1 MSYSDY
7 VESLQKE
14 CDIAYDIAQQARAKG
29 LDPTLEVEIPQ
40 AHDLADRTQKLLDFL
55 HPRDTAQ
62 QIRDLTEKFD
72 GNRELV
78 ALEIGKIV
86 AAETYLYGVAEKCIA
101 CDGKGF
107 IPKGEWKTEDCFVCN
122 MKGRIYKYKTMPHY
136 EETLRKFDELE
147 SFRNKNQIA
156 DAIYHGVCA
165 GLAVLTEGILVAPLE
180 GVVSARLLKNNDGS
194 ECVAVSFAGP
204 IRSAG
209 GTGQALSVLIADIL
223 RRMFKISAPIMTSE
237 EVERYK
243 EEVGAYARG
252 LQYRPSNP
260 QLETIAR
267 KCPIY
272 IDGEG
277 VGAEVSGQRDLPRVP
292 TNKVREG
299 SILVMC
305 EGLVLKAPK
314 VLKYVDAL
322 ELDGWDWLKEFVGG
336 KKDTDD
342 EMDVKPNFKYLGE
355 VLAGRPVFGQPMQT
369 GGFRL
374 KYGRSRLAGLA
385 TTAIHPATMKVL
397 NSFII
402 IGTQI
407 KYERPGKATVLT
419 PCTEVDA
426 PYVQFK
432 DGSARRILDS
442 SEFPEGLA
450 TDSDWNIEKVWD
462 LGEIL
467 VPVGEFLEN
476 NHPII
481 PSPFN
486 DDYYSVLLKSH
497 NLENPETLMESI
509 KLCQDSNFEIPMNPK
524 FVPFLSDVSAEDFI
538 YLNSRLSVSVCN
550 QSLKIEEDA
559 LPIAYQLC
567 VDVAKMDDEYFLVG
581 DKSYLILNT
590 LKSVRDYTGVCEGKS
605 ALDLVNEIV
614 DFEIRPIATYRIGAR
629 MGKPEGAKLREMKP
643 SIHSLFPVG
652 FNVGNQRKI
661 MDLVSLNEA
670 VHIGVRVDDEGNE
683 THMGVVD
690 GKPTKF
696 VDVEKKN
703 FDWASIWRDA
713 KTIAGSITNPP
724 IKGVKGMTS
733 AEKIPEHLAKGI
745 LRFENDI
752 SVFRDGTIR
761 FDFVDITMTHFT
773 PKEIG
778 LSVEK
783 AQELGYEV
791 ETENDVVELKP
802 QDIVL
807 SEYVAEQLVNTA
819 KFIDDLLVKF
829 YGLEPYYK
837 VESIED
843 LYGHLMMGL
852 APHTSGAILCRMI
865 GVAPIKGHYGHPF
878 FHAAKRR
885 NCDGDIDCVMLLLDG
900 LINFSR
906 KFLATTRGGK
916 MDAPLI
922 LTTKIN
928 PSEIDKEALN
938 VDINWEYPLEFY
950 EASQKFISPKKV
962 HDYGIRTV
970 ESVLG
975 TEDEMEGFGFTHGT
989 KDCSEGPRD
998 NPYNTLESMKQ
1009 KTMAQFALGETLSS
1023 VDNKDQSSRLIDRH
1037 LIRDMRGNLR
1047 AYGQQKV
1054 RCVKCGR
1061 SYRRPPLSGKC
1072 TTVIEERVDSF
1083 SGEPVVIT
1091 CPGKVIL
1098 TVSKGS
1104 VMKYEPLM
1112 NELVDRYGCTQ
1123 YIKETHR
1130 LVSQWVGQ
1138 SFDEEGEKDQQT
1150 LF

>member
-1 MSYSDY
+1 MTYSEY
-7 VESLQKE
+7 AEQLQSA
-14 CDIAYDIAQQARAKG
+14 CDVAYEVANEARSKG
-29 LDPTLEVEIPQ
+29 FDPTLSVEIPQ

-55 HPRDTAQ
+55 HPRKTAE
-62 QIRDLTEKFD
+62 QIRDLTIQFD

-86 AAETYLYGVAEKCIA
+86 AAETYLYGIAEKCKA
-101 CDGKGF
+101 CGGKGE
-107 IPKGEWKTEDCFVCN
+107 IKKGEWRTEDCFACG
-122 MKGRIYKYKTMPHY
+122 MKGQTYRYKEIPDS
-136 EETLRKFDELE
+136 ETTLKKFSELPE
-147 SFRNKNQIA
+147 FKNKKQIA
-156 DAIYHGVCA
+156 DSIYHGVCA

-180 GVVSARLLKNNDGS
+180 GVVSAKLLKNHDGS

-223 RRMFKISAPIMTSE
+223 RRMFRMGTPIMSHE

-243 EEVGAYARG
+243 EEVSAYARG

-260 QLETIAR
+260 QLEIIANN
-267 KCPIY
+267 CPIY
-272 IDGEG
+272 LDGEG

-314 VLKYVDAL
+314 VMKYVEAL
-322 ELDGWDWLKEFVGG
+322 KLDGWDWLREFISD

-342 EMDVKPNFKYLGE
+342 EMVVKPSFKYLGD
-355 VLAGRPVFGQPMQT
+355 VLAGRPVFSQPMQE

-374 KYGRSRLAGLA
+374 RYGRSRLAGLA

-432 DGSARRILDS
+432 DGSAKRILSTD
-442 SEFPEGLA
+442 EIEEGLA
-450 TDSDWNIEKVWD
+450 TDADWPIEKVWD

-481 PSPFN
+481 PSAFN
-486 DDYYSVLLKSH
+486 EDYYSVLLKSKG
-497 NLENPETLMESI
+497 LDMPVDYMSSLKLSQAESV
-509 KLCQDSNFEIPMNPK
+509 PMNPK
-524 FVPFLSDVSAEDFI
+524 YVPFLNDVSAEELK
-538 YLNSRLSVSVCN
+538 YLNESLSVSVCK
-550 QSLKIEEDA
+550 SRLKIDQSA
-559 LPIAYQLC
+559 LELAYRLC
-567 VDVAKMDDEYFLVG
+567 IDVELIDGEYCLVG
-581 DKSYLILNT
+581 DKSHIILNT
-590 LKSVRDYTGVCEGKS
+590 LMPIRKHKGDLEGIS
-605 ALDLVNEIV
+605 GLDLVNQVMDIEV
-614 DFEIRPIATYRIGAR
+614 APSTTYRVGAR

-643 SIHSLFPVG
+643 PIHSLFPVG
-652 FNVGNQRKI
+652 FNVGSQRKI
-661 MDLVSLNEA
+661 TDFITLDEA
-670 VHIGVRVDDEGNE
+670 VHIGVRESADGSE
-683 THMGVVD
+683 TIDGVVE
-690 GKPTKF
+690 GKETNF
-696 VDVEKKN
+696 VEVRKQR
-703 FDWASIWRDA
+703 FDWGDMWREA
-713 KTIAGSITNPP
+713 KRVSGSITNPP

-733 AEKIPEHLAKGI
+733 AEKVPENMAKGI
-745 LRFENDI
+745 MRFNNDL

-761 FDFVDITMTHFT
+761 FDFVDITMTHFK
-773 PKEIG
+773 PSEIG
-778 LSVEK
+778 LTVEK
-783 AQELGYEV
+783 AQELGYDVSHED
-791 ETENDVVELKP
+791 EVVELKP
-802 QDIVL
+802 QDVVL
-807 SEYVAEQLVNTA
+807 SSYLAEELVNTA
-819 KFIDDLLVKF
+819 KFIDDLLVKL
-829 YGLEPYYK
+829 YGLEPFYG
-837 VESIED
+837 VETIED
-843 LYGHLMMGL
+843 LYGHLLMGL
-852 APHTSGAILCRMI
+852 APHTSGAILCRLI

-885 NCDGDIDCVMLLLDG
+885 NCDGDIDCIMLLLDG
-900 LINFSR
+900 LINFSK

-922 LTTKIN
+922 LTTKID

-938 VDINWEYPLEFY
+938 VDVNWEYPLEFY
-950 EASQKFISPKKV
+950 EATQNFINPKDAHK
-962 HDYGIRTV
+962 YGIITV
-970 ESVLG
+970 ESLIG
-975 TEDEMEGFGFTHGT
+975 TGREMDGFGFTHGT
-989 KDCSEGPRD
+989 DDCSEGPKN

-1009 KTMAQFALGETLSS
+1009 KTVAQFELGETLYS
-1023 VDNKDQSSRLIDRH
+1023 VDNKDQSSRLINRH

-1054 RCVKCGR
+1054 RCVKCGA

-1072 TTVIEERVDSF
+1072 TTVIEERIDSF
-1083 SGEPVVIT
+1083 SGKPVVIT

-1104 VMKYEPLM
+1104 VIKYEPLM
-1112 NELVDRYGCTQ
+1112 NELVEKYDCSP

-1138 SFDEEGEKDQQT
+1138 SFDEEGSKDQES

>member
-1 MSYSDY
+1 MNYSEYAEKLQLACDEAY
-7 VESLQKE
+7 VV
-14 CDIAYDIAQQARAKG
+14 ANQARAKG
-29 LDPTLEVEIPQ
+29 FDPTLSVEIPQ

-55 HPRDTAQ
+55 HPRNTAE
-62 QIRDLTEKFD
+62 QIRELTTKFK

-78 ALEIGKIV
+78 ALEIGRIV
-86 AAETYLYGVAEKCIA
+86 AAETYLYGIAEKCKA
-101 CDGKGF
+101 CGGKGE
-107 IPKGEWKTEDCFVCN
+107 IKKGEWRTEDCFACG
-122 MKGRIYKYKTMPHY
+122 MKGQTYRYKAIPDSETTM
-136 EETLRKFDELE
+136 KSFSELTE
-147 SFRNKNQIA
+147 FKNKRQIA
-156 DAIYHGVCA
+156 DSIYHGVCA

-180 GVVSARLLKNNDGS
+180 GVVSAKLLKNADAS

-223 RRMFKISAPIMTSE
+223 RRMFKMAAPIMTHE

-243 EEVGAYARG
+243 EEVSAYARG

-260 QLETIAR
+260 QLEIIA
-267 KCPIY
+267 KNCPIY
-272 IDGEG
+272 LDGEG

-314 VLKYVDAL
+314 IMKYVEAL
-322 ELDGWDWLKEFVGG
+322 ELDGWEWLNSFIHE

-342 EMDVKPNFKYLGE
+342 EVKVEPSFKYLGD
-355 VLAGRPVFGQPMQT
+355 VLAGRPVFGQPMQQ

-385 TTAIHPATMKVL
+385 TTSIHPATMKAL

-432 DGSARRILDS
+432 DGSAKRIHSAD
-442 SEFPEGLA
+442 EIEEGLA
-450 TDSDWNIEKVWD
+450 TDSDWPIEKVWD

-467 VPVGEFLEN
+467 IPVGEFLEN

-486 DDYYSVLLKSH
+486 DDYYSVLLKSKK
-497 NLENPETLMESI
+497 LEVPDTFMESLNLSR
-509 KLCQDSNFEIPMNPK
+509 KESIPLNPR
-524 FVPFLSDVSAEDFI
+524 FVPFLCDISAEELK
-538 YLNSRLSVSVCN
+538 YLNDALSVSVCK
-550 QSLKIEEDA
+550 SMLIMDESARD
-559 LPIAYQLC
+559 IAYRLC
-567 VDVAKMDDEYFLVG
+567 IDVEVSDGMYCLVG
-581 DKSYLILNT
+581 DKSYILLNT
-590 LKSVRDYTGVCEGKS
+590 LKSLRNYKGSLEGKS
-605 ALDLVNEIV
+605 GLDLMNEVMDIEV
-614 DFEIRPIATYRIGAR
+614 APPTTFRVGAR

-643 SIHSLFPVG
+643 PIHSLFPVG
-652 FNVGNQRKI
+652 FNVGSQRKI
-661 MDLVSLNEA
+661 TDFITLDEP
-670 VHIGVRVDDEGNE
+670 VHIGVRENEAGEETIFGVDDGEE
-683 THMGVVD
+683 TNFIEVR
-690 GKPTKF
+690 KQK
-696 VDVEKKN
+696 
-703 FDWASIWRDA
+703 FDWGELWREA
-713 KTIAGSITNPP
+713 KRVSGSVTNPP

-733 AEKIPEHLAKGI
+733 AEKVPENMAKGI
-745 LRFENDI
+745 MRFNNDL

-761 FDFVDITMTHFT
+761 FDFVDITMTHFK
-773 PKEIG
+773 PSEIG
-778 LSVEK
+778 LTVEK
-783 AQELGYEV
+783 AQELGYDVSNED
-791 ETENDVVELKP
+791 EVVELKP
-802 QDIVL
+802 QDVVL
-807 SEYVAEQLVNTA
+807 SSYLAEDLVNTA
-819 KFIDDLLVKF
+819 KFIDDLLVNL
-829 YGLEPYYK
+829 YGLEPFYGA
-837 VESIED
+837 ETIED
-843 LYGHLMMGL
+843 LYGHLLMGL
-852 APHTSGAILCRMI
+852 APHTSGAILCRLI

-885 NCDGDIDCVMLLLDG
+885 NCDGDIDCIMLLLDG
-900 LINFSR
+900 LINFSK
-906 KFLATTRGGK
+906 KFLATTRGGQ

-922 LTTKIN
+922 LTTKID

-938 VDINWEYPLEFY
+938 VDVNWEYPLEFY
-950 EASQKFISPKKV
+950 QASQNFIKPKEV
-962 HDYGIRTV
+962 HRYGITTV
-970 ESVLG
+970 ESLIG
-975 TEDEMEGFGFTHGT
+975 TGNEMDGFGYTHGT
-989 KDCSEGPRD
+989 ENCSEGPKD

-1009 KTMAQFALGETLSS
+1009 KTVAQFELGETLVS
-1023 VDNKDQSSRLIDRH
+1023 VDNKDQSSRLINRH

-1054 RCVKCGR
+1054 RCVKCGT

-1072 TTVIEERVDSF
+1072 TTVIEERIDSF
-1083 SGEPVVIT
+1083 SGKPVVIS

-1112 NELVDRYGCTQ
+1112 NELVEKYDCSP

-1138 SFDEEGEKDQQT
+1138 SFDEDGLKEQES